1 MESASYLTFWAT
13 LDLVLSW
20 STCLPPTTNPG
31 KHPTLCSQGLV
42 LGSREPN
49 ASWQHTLVYLGVEGE
64 GSPVWLLGVSS
75 TVSWA
80 HLWDSYPRVEWE
92 SPFSDIMQQD
102 PPHPTSASHHC
113 PQPLVIPLTSPS
125 PACPPQH
132 SRTQS

>member
-31 KHPTLCSQGLV
+31 KHPTLSSQALV

-80 HLWDSYPRVEWE
+80 TSGTLTRGWNGNPLFLTSCNKT
-92 SPFSDIMQQD
+92 
-102 PPHPTSASHHC
+102 HPT
-113 PQPLVIPLTSPS
+113 PPLPPTIAHSPLLYP
-125 PACPPQH
+125 
-132 SRTQS
+132 